1 MKTVNTAPG
10 CVVALSVL
18 PSETAVGFASPV
30 PSSATGSL
38 ASSRDVT
45 FVSFLSGPQKR
56 PRMFLIQYTF
66 SNISEICARRSY
78 KNIFQT

>member
-1 MKTVNTAPG
+1 MKTVNTAPD

-18 PSETAVGFASPV
+18 PSETAVGFASLV

-38 ASSRDVT
+38 ASSRDVLFT

-56 PRMFLIQYTF
+56 PKAIY
-66 SNISEICARRSY
+66 S
-78 KNIFQT
+78 